1 MLMSQVC
8 MTLLKAVTEI
18 ILGKAHLYLELLLIT
33 ANFGGFLILFI
44 FEADPRGNTV
54 DFKCRQQQ
62 SKDFSWFEIFNFRM
76 LLGRKILA
84 RNFWGS
90 LI

>member
-1 MLMSQVC
+1 

-18 ILGKAHLYLELLLIT
+18 ILGKAHFYLELLLIT

-44 FEADPRGNTV
+44 FEADPKGNTV
-54 DFKCRQQQ
+54 DFKWQQQ
-62 SKDFSWFEIFNFRM
+62 SNDFSWFEIFIFRM

>member
-1 MLMSQVC
+1 

-44 FEADPRGNTV
+44 FEADPKGNTV
-54 DFKCRQQQ
+54 DFKWQQQ
-62 SKDFSWFEIFNFRM
+62 SKDFSWFEIFIFRM

>member
-33 ANFGGFLILFI
+33 ANFGFFNSFYLG
-44 FEADPRGNTV
+44 
-54 DFKCRQQQ
+54 
-62 SKDFSWFEIFNFRM
+62 SKSQGEY
-76 LLGRKILA
+76 
-84 RNFWGS
+84 
-90 LI
+90 